1 MRFTLESRERVNV
14 VVAERRKRGIS
25 MFTQNESTIDRVIR
39 FVLGAV
45 LVYVWYAALV
55 TGVLA
60 TVALVI
66 RIILVLT
73 GLIGWCPLY
82 SLFGMKTH

>member
-1 MRFTLESRERVNV
+1 
-14 VVAERRKRGIS
+14 
-25 MFTQNESTIDRVIR
+25 MFTQNESVVDRVIR

-45 LVYVWYAALV
+45 LIYAWYAALL

-66 RIILVLT
+66 GIILVLT
-73 GLIGWCPLY
+73 GIIGWCPLY
-82 SLFGMKTH
+82 SLFGMRTRPT

>member
-1 MRFTLESRERVNV
+1 
-14 VVAERRKRGIS
+14 
-25 MFTQNESTIDRVIR
+25 MFKQNESTVDRVIR

-45 LVYVWYAALV
+45 LVYAWYAMLV

-66 RIILVLT
+66 GVVLMLT
-73 GLIGWCPLY
+73 GLIGWCALY
-82 SLFGMKTH
+82 SLFGMSTRQS